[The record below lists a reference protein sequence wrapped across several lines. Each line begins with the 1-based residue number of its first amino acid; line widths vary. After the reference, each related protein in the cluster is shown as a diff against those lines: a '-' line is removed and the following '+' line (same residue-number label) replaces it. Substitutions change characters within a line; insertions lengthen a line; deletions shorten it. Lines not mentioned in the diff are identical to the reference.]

1 MSSRSIRSL
10 LLTPKPNRLRPPRS
24 LSLPYTYTKSLTRIL
39 QSLNILRII
48 HSSILNTPF
57 PLSNSLLLFT
67 SITQTPLA
75 PLLLPFLLLLNARSL
90 PFTWT
95 FRVLWCVMKVRTTY
109 GVAWACAWG
118 RYVGRYLRAL
128 PRTDVLKSFGVE
140 PFTRSNSL
148 THLRLSEMETWLE
161 SVTPVGAHPF
171 EWEGRYD
178 TWVGPDDSDFN
189 MHMSNSSYPK
199 VRFDN
204 PYFRVWIL
212 DFARTKAS
220 LELFPQFLRVGGHV
234 ALSSTHFHF
243 INELPLFS
251 KYQIRL
257 SIGAWDEKW
266 CYIVC
271 RFVTVANS
279 KRTNTNS
286 NSKTSKPRN
295 TNIPR
300 ILIQPPTP
308 FVQSLSP
315 PSPAPSSSSSPS
327 PPASSS
333 NSSSKSSS
341 STLPTDESDAP
352 NGVKLHTI
360 AVSRICFK
368 HGRITV
374 PPAIVFATNGVS
386 VHPWEVE
393 VDAEPTSTAMDAPL
407 TPPSTPPMSPST
419 LSPTP
424 RPPSPSLPPRFSHS
438 NPPPSWTHHARPLID
453 KTQRGS
459 EAKLREFYR
468 GGWRDWVDIDPSSIW
483 HAEPS
488 SSSSSSSGIDT
499 PSSFNSNSNSTSPIS
514 SNSSDTD
521 TNSSDYPSSPGTP
534 TTPPTPITPF
544 DESDVTLPTP
554 LTPPKS
560 TTQTQLPPP
569 KWWDRATAT
578 GTNTSADE
586 TRKIRLES
594 VRWNRLE
601 LGLPPEIVL
610 GSLSPDFPST
620 YTSYER
626 LNTNAPAGRPGVT
639 YEQP

>member
-1 MSSRSIRSL
+1 MSSRSPRLPIRSL
-10 LLTPKPNRLRPPRS
+10 SKLTKSILLTPKPNRLRPPKS
-24 LSLPYTYTKSLTRIL
+24 LSLPYTKTIARIL
-39 QSLNILRII
+39 HSLNILRII
-48 HSSILNTPF
+48 RSSILNTPF

-67 SITQTPLA
+67 FITQTPLA
-75 PLLLPFLLLLNARSL
+75 PLLLLLILNARSL
-90 PFTWT
+90 PLTWT
-95 FRVLWCVMKVRTTY
+95 FRVLWCVIKVRTRY
-109 GVAWACAWG
+109 GVAWA
-118 RYVGRYLRAL
+118 YKEF
-128 PRTDVLKSFGVE
+128 LKD
-140 PFTRSNSL
+140 L
-148 THLRLSEMETWLE
+148 HHLRLCEMETWLE

-199 VRFDN
+199 
-204 PYFRVWIL
+204 IL

-271 RFVTVANS
+271 RFVTVARS
-279 KRTNTNS
+279 KKTNTNS
-286 NSKTSKPRN
+286 NSKTPKPRN

-308 FVQSLSP
+308 LVQSLSP
-315 PSPAPSSSSSPS
+315 PSPAPSS
-327 PPASSS
+327 
-333 NSSSKSSS
+333 NSSSY
-341 STLPTDESDAP
+341 TLPTHESNDP

-393 VDAEPTSTAMDAPL
+393 VNATTTNTTMDVPL

-419 LSPTP
+419 ISPTP
-424 RPPSPSLPPRFSHS
+424 PPPSPSLPPRFSHS

-459 EAKLREFYR
+459 EAKLRTFYR
-468 GGWRDWVDIDPSSIW
+468 GGWRGLDVDMKATTKDIYMNLKNSIPHDESEIDSPNSS
-483 HAEPS
+483 A
-488 SSSSSSSGIDT
+488 
-499 PSSFNSNSNSTSPIS
+499 SPIS

-534 TTPPTPITPF
+534 STPPTPITPF
-544 DESDVTLPTP
+544 DKLDLTLPTP
-554 LTPPKS
+554 LTSPKL
-560 TTQTQLPPP
+560 TTQTQPPPP
-569 KWWDRATAT
+569 KWWDLATAT
-578 GTNTSADE
+578 GTNTRADK
-586 TRKIRLES
+586 TRKTRLEVCRRLVGGMEG
-594 VRWNRLE
+594 VRE
-601 LGLPPEIVL
+601 MC
-610 GSLSPDFPST
+610 
-620 YTSYER
+620 
-626 LNTNAPAGRPGVT
+626 
-639 YEQP
+639 

>member
-1 MSSRSIRSL
+1 MSSRSPRLPIRSVSKL
-10 LLTPKPNRLRPPRS
+10 TKSIRLTPKPNRLRPPKS
-24 LSLPYTYTKSLTRIL
+24 LSLPYTKTIARIL
-39 QSLNILRII
+39 HSLNILRIVR
-48 HSSILNTPF
+48 SSILNTPF
-57 PLSNSLLLFT
+57 PLSISLLPLSNSLLLFT

-75 PLLLPFLLLLNARSL
+75 PLLLLLLILNARSL
-90 PFTWT
+90 PLTWT
-95 FRVLWCVMKVRTTY
+95 FRVLWCVIKVRTRY

-118 RYVGRYLRAL
+118 RYFRRYLTAYIIIL
-128 PRTDVLKSFGVE
+128 TQS
-140 PFTRSNSL
+140 TRVQNENTIHMGSGSGLSL
-148 THLRLSEMETWLE
+148 TSSIKSDVDKEVLENFHHLRLSEMERWLE

-199 VRFDN
+199 
-204 PYFRVWIL
+204 IL

-251 KYQIRL
+251 KYQVRL

-271 RFVTVANS
+271 RFVTVARS
-279 KRTNTNS
+279 KKTNTNS
-286 NSKTSKPRN
+286 NSKTPKPRN

-308 FVQSLSP
+308 LVQSLSP
-315 PSPAPSSSSSPS
+315 PSPAPSS
-327 PPASSS
+327 
-333 NSSSKSSS
+333 NSSSY
-341 STLPTDESDAP
+341 TLPTHESNDP

-393 VDAEPTSTAMDAPL
+393 VNATTTNTTMDAPL

-419 LSPTP
+419 ISPTP
-424 RPPSPSLPPRFSHS
+424 PPSSPSLPPRFSHS

-459 EAKLREFYR
+459 EAKLRTFYR
-468 GGWRDWVDIDPSSIW
+468 GGWRGLDVDIRATTNDAKDMCMNLKNSIPHDESEFDSPNSS
-483 HAEPS
+483 A
-488 SSSSSSSGIDT
+488 
-499 PSSFNSNSNSTSPIS
+499 SPIS

-544 DESDVTLPTP
+544 DESDLTLPTP
-554 LTPPKS
+554 LTSPKL
-560 TTQTQLPPP
+560 TTQTQPPPP
-569 KWWDRATAT
+569 KWWDLATAT
-578 GTNTSADE
+578 GTNTRADK
-586 TRKIRLES
+586 TRKTRLEVCRRLVGGMEG
-594 VRWNRLE
+594 VRE
-601 LGLPPEIVL
+601 MC
-610 GSLSPDFPST
+610 
-620 YTSYER
+620 
-626 LNTNAPAGRPGVT
+626 
-639 YEQP
+639 